1 MNIFVHLIIAVFLL
15 WTLLVKNLY
24 WRRRSRSFLTASRKM
39 IFVLDLFDREEEKN
53 KRKGEKIRLNISYI
67 GCVFVENNDVNEGY
81 SEIRA

>member
-1 MNIFVHLIIAVFLL
+1 
-15 WTLLVKNLY
+15 
-24 WRRRSRSFLTASRKM
+24 M